1 LPYNKVV
8 RDLNGKNEEEFLND
22 IDKKFLIEKSK
33 VKEPVERSSFGMYL
47 KGKWYL
53 LKPRDSVIASL
64 SLSESVGSGL
74 DVSILQD
81 FLLNPV
87 LGIDDSKTNKRI
99 DFVGGIRGTK
109 ELEKLVD
116 SGKAAVAF
124 SLYPVSLDDL
134 IKISDAE
141 EVMPPKSTWFEPKLR
156 DGLLVH
162 LI

>member
-1 LPYNKVV
+1 
-8 RDLNGKNEEEFLND
+8 
-22 IDKKFLIEKSK
+22 
-33 VKEPVERSSFGMYL
+33 MYL
-47 KGKWYL
+47 KGQWYL
-53 LKPRDSVIASL
+53 LKARDSIIASL
-64 SLSESVGSGL
+64 SLSDSVGAGL

-87 LGIDDSKTNKRI
+87 LGIDDPKTNRRI
-99 DFVGGIRGTK
+99 DFVGGIRGSK

-116 SGKAAVAF
+116 NGKAAVAF

-134 IKISDAE
+134 IKISDAGE
-141 EVMPPKSTWFEPKLR
+141 IMPPKSTWFEPKLR

>member
-1 LPYNKVV
+1 
-8 RDLNGKNEEEFLND
+8 
-22 IDKKFLIEKSK
+22 
-33 VKEPVERSSFGMYL
+33 MYL
-47 KGKWYL
+47 QRQWYL

-64 SLSESVGSGL
+64 SLSDSVSSGL

-87 LGIDDSKTNKRI
+87 LGIDDPKTNKRI

-116 SGKAAVAF
+116 NGKAAVAF

-134 IKISDAE
+134 INISDAGE
-141 EVMPPKSTWFEPKLR
+141 IMPPKSTWFEPKLR
-156 DGLLVH
+156 DGLLIH